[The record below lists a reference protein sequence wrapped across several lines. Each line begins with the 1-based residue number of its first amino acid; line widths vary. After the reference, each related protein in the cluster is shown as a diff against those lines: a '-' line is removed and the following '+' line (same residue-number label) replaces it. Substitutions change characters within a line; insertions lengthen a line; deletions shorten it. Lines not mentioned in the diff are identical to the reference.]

1 MYHFSHFS
9 YYVCNGQFEN
19 SGFMHY
25 AILAGNIH
33 NIHAICIMLLTL
45 GNMHNASLSQTI
57 CVILGMGE
65 KIKNMVRFADLKVHT
80 VL

>member
-1 MYHFSHFS
+1 
-9 YYVCNGQFEN
+9 
-19 SGFMHY
+19 MHY

-45 GNMHNASLSQTI
+45 GNMHNVSLSQTI